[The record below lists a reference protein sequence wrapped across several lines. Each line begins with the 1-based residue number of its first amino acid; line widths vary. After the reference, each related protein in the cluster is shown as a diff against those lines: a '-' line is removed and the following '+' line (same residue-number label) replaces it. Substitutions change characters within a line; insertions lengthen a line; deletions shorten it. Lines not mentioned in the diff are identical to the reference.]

1 MAIVSMKALLE
12 AGVHF
17 GHRTK
22 RWNPKMKSYIFTERN
37 GVHII
42 DLQQTVAQLE
52 RAYNYIQNV
61 VTEGGTVLFVGTK
74 RQAADI
80 IVTEAERCHMP
91 FVNKRWLGGT
101 LTNFRTIR
109 SRVDYMI
116 DLERRREY
124 GEFNRLPKKEVLK
137 LNEEIER
144 LNRRVGGLR
153 SLDSLPDVVF
163 IVDIRREDLAVKEA
177 SKLKIPIVAIVD
189 TNCNPDPIDLIIP
202 SNDDA
207 IRAIKLMV
215 GKMADAVLEGL
226 NMREVLKAEAE
237 EEAGYV
243 EPVDIDS
250 GRTEERERT
259 IDELLGPST
268 LAKLE
273 EGIGSDE
280 PERGVRKAKPEVA
293 PVEAAEQETSTEG
306 IAEEEGTAEELAEAK
321 AEVEGQVVVEPAPEV
336 EKDEPAEEVVVE
348 EEIVDEKVSEDIETE
363 EVADSGGSE
372 S

>member
-1 MAIVSMKALLE
+1 MAIVSMKSLLE

-22 RWNPKMKSYIFTERN
+22 RWNPKMRPFIFTERN

-42 DLQQTVAQLE
+42 DLSQTVGQLE
-52 RAYNYIQNV
+52 NASNYVQNT

-74 RQAADI
+74 RQAAPI
-80 IVTEAERCHMP
+80 IEEEALRCAMP

-124 GEFNRLPKKEVLK
+124 GEFKRLPKKEVLK

-153 SLDSLPDVVF
+153 TMEKLPDAVF

-177 SKLKIPIVAIVD
+177 IKLKIPIVAIVD

-207 IRAIKLMV
+207 IRAIRLMV
-215 GKMADAVLEGL
+215 GKMSEAVLAGHS
-226 NMREVLKAEAE
+226 MRETMQAEAE
-237 EEAGYV
+237 EQAIEAGIASPSAPTY
-243 EPVDIDS
+243 D
-250 GRTEERERT
+250 RERT

-280 PERGVRKAKPEVA
+280 PEK
-293 PVEAAEQETSTEG
+293 ETRT
-306 IAEEEGTAEELAEAK
+306 K
-321 AEVEGQVVVEPAPEV
+321 RAEVKKTVKAVVESNSEEV
-336 EKDEPAEEVVVE
+336 VAETGVAEEVIAETKVE
-348 EEIVDEKVSEDIETE
+348 VAAEPEPEEKAETE
-363 EVADSGGSE
+363 DA
-372 S
+372 

>member
-22 RWNPKMKSYIFTERN
+22 RWNPKMKPYIFTERN

-52 RAYNYIQNV
+52 EAYDYIRNV
-61 VTEGGTVLFVGTK
+61 VAEGGVVLFVGTK
-74 RQAADI
+74 RQASEI
-80 IVTEAERCHMP
+80 IATEAERCGMP

-101 LTNFRTIR
+101 MTNFRTIR
-109 SRVDYMI
+109 ARVDDMI
-116 DLERRREY
+116 ELERRREY

-153 SLDSLPDVVF
+153 VLESLPDALFV
-163 IVDIRREDLAVKEA
+163 VDIRREDLSIKEGT
-177 SKLKIPIVAIVD
+177 KLDIPIVAVVD
-189 TNCNPDPIDLIIP
+189 TNCNPDPIDMIIP

-215 GKMADAVLEGL
+215 GKMSEAVLEGQAI
-226 NMREVLKAEAE
+226 RETLAAEAE
-237 EEAGYV
+237 EQEAA
-243 EPVDIDS
+243 
-250 GRTEERERT
+250 ERVVAPPRQILERDLT
-259 IDELLGPST
+259 DDDLLGPST
-268 LAKLE
+268 LAKME

-280 PERGVRKAKPEVA
+280 EDGRRTRKKPA
-293 PVEAAEQETSTEG
+293 AEAAV
-306 IAEEEGTAEELAEAK
+306 EEEVVAVEVETPE
-321 AEVEGQVVVEPAPEV
+321 AEVETEAEVVVVEVEESV
-336 EKDEPAEEVVVE
+336 EK
-348 EEIVDEKVSEDIETE
+348 EKDTE
-363 EVADSGGSE
+363 
-372 S
+372 

>member
-1 MAIVSMKALLE
+1 MALVTLKALLE

-22 RWNPKMKSYIFTERN
+22 RWNPKMKPFIFTERN

-42 DLQQTVAQLE
+42 DLQQTVTLLD
-52 RAYNYIQNV
+52 RAYSFVQQTV
-61 VTEGGTVLFVGTK
+61 AEGGVILFVGTK

-80 IVTEAERCHMP
+80 IASEAQRCGMP
-91 FVNKRWLGGT
+91 YVDKRWLGGT

-109 SRVDYMI
+109 ARVDYLI
-116 DLERRREY
+116 ELERRREY
-124 GEFNRLPKKEVLK
+124 GEFSRLPKKEVLK

-153 SLDSLPDVVF
+153 TLERLPDALF
-163 IVDIRREDLAVKEA
+163 IVDVRREDLAVKEA
-177 SKLKIPIVAIVD
+177 SKLGIPIVAVVD
-189 TNCNPDPIDLIIP
+189 TNCDPDPIDYIIP

-215 GKMADAVLEGL
+215 GKIADAVLEGIS
-226 NMREVLKAEAE
+226 MREVLEAEAE
-237 EEAGYV
+237 EELGAV
-243 EPVDIDS
+243 EVGERVAAPVFE
-250 GRTEERERT
+250 GERA

-280 PERGVRKAKPEVA
+280 LEEEAERAEPVAEAA
-293 PVEAAEQETSTEG
+293 PVQEAATAEEEPVAEAEPEPVMADPVAEEAAE
-306 IAEEEGTAEELAEAK
+306 A
-321 AEVEGQVVVEPAPEV
+321 V
-336 EKDEPAEEVVVE
+336 DEPAEAE
-348 EEIVDEKVSEDIETE
+348 
-363 EVADSGGSE
+363 
-372 S
+372 